1 MARKRHEFSP
11 AEKDQMVS
19 SHAFFTLQKKRR
31 LFPGKRANELVAES
45 LGCSATTI
53 KAVMKTYRADNNT
66 KFEIAPTIED
76 YIDRKN
82 RLGEPTT
89 TAKICDEVFDLH
101 EVSIGVDAMNRLLV
115 ELGYH
120 YIKGEKR
127 HIHADSE
134 GNVAFRETYLAKKL
148 ANRVKVQ
155 GRYGVSW
162 GVVRPEVFLDESYC
176 NVNHVTGKI
185 WLTSEKVRYGKTG
198 KGPRACIIAAGVIK
212 TRGAVTTGEFVEGS
226 IKVWN
231 SALKRK
237 LWDEDD
243 YHGNFDAEQ
252 FERWFQNLCSTLKK
266 AKYGEC
272 TIHMDGASYHKRI
285 TNKTPTMSWL
295 KAAIVAWIIDMIGH
309 AFNP

>member
-1 MARKRHEFSP
+1 
-11 AEKDQMVS
+11 
-19 SHAFFTLQKKRR
+19 
-31 LFPGKRANELVAES
+31 
-45 LGCSATTI
+45 
-53 KAVMKTYRADNNT
+53 
-66 KFEIAPTIED
+66 
-76 YIDRKN
+76 
-82 RLGEPTT
+82 
-89 TAKICDEVFDLH
+89 
-101 EVSIGVDAMNRLLV
+101 MNRLHV

-120 YIKGEKR
+120 YIEGEKR

-134 GNVAFRETYLAKKL
+134 GNVAFRETYLANKL

-176 NVNHVTGKI
+176 NVNHVTGKT

-198 KGPRACIIAAGVIK
+198 KGSRACMIAAGVIK
-212 TRGAVTTGEFVEGS
+212 TRGAVATGEFVEGS
-226 IKVWN
+226 IKVWK

-252 FERWFQNLCSTLKK
+252 FERWFQNLCCTLK

-272 TIHMDGASYHKRI
+272 NHMDGASSHKRT

-295 KAAIVAWIIDMIGH
+295 KAAMVAWIIDMVGH
-309 AFNP
+309 AFNPKATKAKLMEIVEQHAETSIYAATTIATSHGYLVYFTPPSHPTLQPIELIWGRVKGDIARRPAKNASDLVSRVMAGLEEHGKAWLSVYRHVQGKEDEDVALSAANAE